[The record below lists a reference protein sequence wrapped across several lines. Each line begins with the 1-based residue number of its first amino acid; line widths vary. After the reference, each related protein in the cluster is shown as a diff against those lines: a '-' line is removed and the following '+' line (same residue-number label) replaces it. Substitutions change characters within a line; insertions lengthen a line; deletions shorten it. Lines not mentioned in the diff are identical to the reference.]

1 MDLLKTIAIIAVLAT
16 AVTDWL
22 AVARGWKKTE
32 YLAKPA
38 TMLILLGYLVL
49 AGGLV
54 EIPLMCFGLGILFS
68 LAGDIFLMI
77 SFYRFSDRWFIPGL
91 FAFLMAHL
99 SYIAGLYIPFG
110 SASPVWAFGISIIL
124 ALTGARIIRR
134 IVAGVTG
141 KGLRRMV
148 APVIAY
154 GTVIT
159 LMLLSAVL
167 TLYRAEWKLSAA
179 GLVSLGAIL
188 FYASDTIL
196 AWNKFVTP
204 VKNGRVLNMV
214 TYHLGQIA
222 LVAGIVIQY
231 GK

>member
-1 MDLLKTIAIIAVLAT
+1 MDLLKTIAIIAVLAA

-22 AVARGWKKTE
+22 AVARGWKKIE

-68 LAGDIFLMI
+68 LAGDVFLMI

-91 FAFLMAHL
+91 FAFMMAHL
-99 SYIAGLYIPFG
+99 SYIAGLNIPFG
-110 SASPVWAFGISIIL
+110 SASPLWAFGLSIIL

-167 TLYRAEWKLSAA
+167 TLYRVEWKFAAA

-204 VKNGRVLNMV
+204 VKNGRVLNMM

-222 LVAGIVIQY
+222 LVAGIVFQY